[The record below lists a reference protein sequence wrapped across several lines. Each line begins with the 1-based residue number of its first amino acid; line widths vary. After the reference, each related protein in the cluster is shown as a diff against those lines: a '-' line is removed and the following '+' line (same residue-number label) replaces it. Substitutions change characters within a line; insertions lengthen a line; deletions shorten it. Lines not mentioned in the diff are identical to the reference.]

1 VRSKGFRI
9 SVFVDKVVGD
19 AFRKD
24 MKYAAPDAV
33 ARPEDTCPGWCFST
47 GDHTTLVKHDQV
59 AIQAYL
65 NFGPD
70 AGVATTVR
78 AREQL

>member
-47 GDHTTLVKHDQV
+47 GDHTTLVKHD
-59 AIQAYL
+59 
-65 NFGPD
+65 
-70 AGVATTVR
+70 
-78 AREQL
+78 